1 MTSAGYLRF
10 PHLHDDLIAFTAED
24 DVWLAPVAG
33 GRAWRVSADQAQA
46 SHPRISRDGTMV
58 AWTCSRDGPPEVY
71 LAGAEGGNER
81 RLTYWGDPQTR
92 VCGWDPAGALLA
104 ITASGQPFSQFTWAY
119 ALPVGGG
126 DGGAAG
132 ADAAAGR
139 GPRRLPFGP
148 VSDLSVEQAG
158 VALLTGCMGR
168 EPAHWKRYRGGTS
181 GRLWLAPATAGQPG
195 GAQPDGV
202 QTTAGPFSRVLGELA
217 GHFSSPMLAGGR
229 LAFLS
234 DHEGTGNV
242 YSCALDGSGLRR
254 HTDHDGFYA
263 RNASTDGTRIVYH
276 CAGDIWLLDSLD
288 PAAEPR
294 MLDINLQLAGR
305 RAGQA
310 AGLS

>member
-58 AWTCSRDGPPEVY
+58 AWTCRRDGPPEVY

-92 VCGWDPAGALLA
+92 VCGWDPARALLA

-119 ALPVGGG
+119 ALSAGGE
-126 DGGAAG
+126 DGA
-132 ADAAAGR
+132 

-148 VSDLSVEQAG
+148 VSDLSVEQTG

-181 GRLWLAPATAGQPG
+181 GRLWLAPATAGQPD
-195 GAQPDGV
+195 GAQPDDA
-202 QTTAGPFSRVLGELA
+202 QATAGPFTGFSVTWPATSPARCWPGAGSPSCPTTRAPATCTRARWTAAACGGTPTTTVSTPATRAPTGPGSFITVLAISGCLTPSTRRPSRGCWILTSA
-217 GHFSSPMLAGGR
+217 RRPPGGPGGWSQ
-229 LAFLS
+229 LTTTS
-234 DHEGTGNV
+234 
-242 YSCALDGSGLRR
+242 
-254 HTDHDGFYA
+254 A
-263 RNASTDGTRIVYH
+263 R
-276 CAGDIWLLDSLD
+276 
-288 PAAEPR
+288 
-294 MLDINLQLAGR
+294 
-305 RAGQA
+305 
-310 AGLS
+310 